1 MAVVELQSGTG
12 AVVQVIG
19 PVVDVEFSGERL
31 PEILDALE
39 IDRENGRLVL
49 EVQQSLGNST
59 VRCIAMDTTEGV
71 RRGDAV
77 RATGA
82 PIQVPVG
89 EETLGRMFNVIG
101 EPIDGLGPFKGSQRM
116 SMHRTPPGI
125 SEQSTEAQILET
137 GIKVIDLIC
146 TFSKGSKIGLFGGAG
161 VGKTVIVMEMIRN
174 IAREH
179 AGYSVFA
186 GVGERT
192 REGTALYGEMEESK
206 VLGQTALV
214 YGQMDKFAW
223 SPRAGRAD
231 RAHHGRVVP

>member
-1 MAVVELQSGTG
+1 MAVVELKSGTG

-39 IDRENGRLVL
+39 IDREGGRKLVL

-59 VRCIAMDTTEGV
+59 VRTIAMDTTEGV

-101 EPIDGLGPFKGSQRM
+101 ETIDGKGPFTGTGRM
-116 SMHRTPPGI
+116 SDAPHRADHLRAVDRDADPRD
-125 SEQSTEAQILET
+125 

-179 AGYSVFA
+179 AGLL
-186 GVGERT
+186 GVRRVSASGPARAP
-192 REGTALYGEMEESK
+192 RSTARCRSRRCSIRPR
-206 VLGQTALV
+206 
-214 YGQMDKFAW
+214 W
-223 SPRAGRAD
+223 STGR
-231 RAHHGRVVP
+231 